1 MTHPSRDDLPRPAG
15 SDQRGGANADSA
27 AQRLPQARSMERNQA
42 RRRRMRQAPKRV
54 ARRFVALPS
63 RMSPATAIVVIL
75 VVGLMALSL
84 ATPLRNYYEQRTEL
98 AQLQSTIQEQERH
111 KAELQAELNR
121 FENEDYLKEQA
132 RIRLGVIEPG
142 ESAYRIIS
150 PKITGA
156 AGADAPGAGK
166 SPSEQEYENS
176 PWFKKLWDSVAVEPG
191 EESPGDVGR
200 APAGQGEDQNP
211 GANLEG
217 AEQPSDDM
225 KLPTLPENQP

>member
-1 MTHPSRDDLPRPAG
+1 
-15 SDQRGGANADSA
+15 
-27 AQRLPQARSMERNQA
+27 MERNQA
-42 RRRRMRQAPKRV
+42 RRRRMRQAPQRV

-63 RMSPATAIVVIL
+63 RMSPGAAIVVIL
-75 VVGLMALSL
+75 VVVLMALSL

-156 AGADAPGAGK
+156 AGEDAPG
-166 SPSEQEYENS
+166 QERARRSRNTKTARGLRSCGIPWRSNLARKRRVIPAVLLLVRARGRTPAAAPRAANS
-176 PWFKKLWDSVAVEPG
+176 QVAI
-191 EESPGDVGR
+191 
-200 APAGQGEDQNP
+200 
-211 GANLEG
+211 
-217 AEQPSDDM
+217 
-225 KLPTLPENQP
+225 